1 MMPDGTIQHRRESE
15 DWYFSRM
22 LASLPIKTFATR
34 KVSATHYGMT
44 PYVNNRPWGEHLFG
58 DEGTKAKWGGE

>member
-1 MMPDGTIQHRRESE
+1 MPDGTIQHRRESE